1 MRVTFVANFMN
12 HHQLPFSE
20 KMLEMTGGE
29 YCFVAHSPIYAGQIS
44 LGYEDMNM
52 LPFVIRAYDGPE
64 SYERALE
71 RILNDDMVIFGGCPN
86 EWVEMRAKTGKPFL
100 IYSERF
106 FKKGTWRRFIPLTY
120 KKIYD
125 RMIKFKKH
133 NMAVICSSA
142 FLPYDLKLLHSD
154 IRTIKWGYFPAIKRF
169 ESLDALVDSK
179 KKNTLVWV
187 GRFIQWKHP
196 ETPVY
201 LAQKLKNEGY
211 DFELRMIGNG
221 ALLDKTRALV
231 ERLGL
236 QGNVILTG
244 AMPAAQVRE
253 EMEKAQIMITT
264 SDEYEGWGAV
274 VNEAMSSACTV
285 IASHLMGSVPFLLKD
300 GENGLVYRF
309 GNEADLYN
317 KVTSVMDNR
326 AYGDRLARN
335 AYDTICDMWSAENAA
350 TRLMSIIQDMIS
362 NREINFYEDGP
373 CSRAQVIKPKI
384 SRKGT

>member
-1 MRVTFVANFMN
+1 
-12 HHQLPFSE
+12 
-20 KMLEMTGGE
+20 
-29 YCFVAHSPIYAGQIS
+29 
-44 LGYEDMNM
+44 
-52 LPFVIRAYDGPE
+52 
-64 SYERALE
+64 
-71 RILNDDMVIFGGCPN
+71 
-86 EWVEMRAKTGKPFL
+86 
-100 IYSERF
+100 
-106 FKKGTWRRFIPLTY
+106 
-120 KKIYD
+120 
-125 RMIKFKKH
+125 
-133 NMAVICSSA
+133 
-142 FLPYDLKLLHSD
+142 
-154 IRTIKWGYFPAIKRF
+154 
-169 ESLDALVDSK
+169 
-179 KKNTLVWV
+179 
-187 GRFIQWKHP
+187 
-196 ETPVY
+196 
-201 LAQKLKNEGY
+201 
-211 DFELRMIGNG
+211 MIGNG

-264 SDEYEGWGAV
+264 SDEYEGWGVV

>member
-1 MRVTFVANFMN
+1 MKVTFVANFMN

-20 KMLEMTGGE
+20 KMLELTEGE
-29 YCFVAHSPIYAGQIS
+29 YCFVAHSPIYAEQRS

-52 LPFVIRAYDGPE
+52 LPFVIRAYESPE
-64 SYERALE
+64 LKERAIE

-106 FKKGTWRRFIPLTY
+106 FKKGTWRRFIPITY

-125 RMIKFKKH
+125 RMLKFKKY

-169 ESLDALVDSK
+169 ESLDELIASK
-179 KKNTLVWV
+179 KKNTIVWV
-187 GRFIQWKHP
+187 GRFIQCKHP
-196 ETPVY
+196 DVPVR
-201 LAQKLKNEGY
+201 LAQKLKNDGY
-211 DFELRMIGNG
+211 DFELKMIGNG

-231 ERLGL
+231 EQFGL
-236 QGNVILTG
+236 QECVTLAG
-244 AMPAAQVRE
+244 AMPPAQVRE

-264 SDEYEGWGAV
+264 SDKYEGWGAV
-274 VNEAMSSACTV
+274 INEAMNSACTV

-300 GENGLVYRF
+300 GENGLIYRF
-309 GNEADLYN
+309 ESNADLYN
-317 KVTSVMDNR
+317 KVKSVMDNR

-335 AYDTICDMWSAENAA
+335 AYDTISEMWSAETAA
-350 TRLMSIIQDMIS
+350 TRLMAIIQDMI
-362 NREINFYEDGP
+362 NNTEINFYEDGP

-384 SRKGT
+384 SRRGT